1 MEKRMKRPAG
11 LTILFWRYLLT
22 TGAAILAL
30 AVLWWMGLI
39 LLMQMRFVYPAGT
52 AADGVDHLV
61 YELGAGAKTPEEI
74 PYYYRWAIFDEDRQ
88 LADPGNMNRLQLS
101 YAKAVLAGDSVR
113 QGIFYAQYHRAVQLP
128 TGEFCVVQYD
138 YSMPYGL
145 ESLQKHLPEFQTCAV
160 LFLLAAWLLTGF
172 LLTRHFAGLLRRDAA
187 LLTAAT
193 QTIASQRLDT
203 PLKGQARV
211 REFGETLEA
220 MDQLRASLAQS
231 LESQWT
237 MEQQRRL
244 EMAALTHDLKTPLTL
259 ISGNAELLQE
269 DALNPSQQEMVETI
283 LRSAVRL
290 QDYVA
295 QLQAMTLPDTV
306 PQQEK
311 ERVSLESLAE
321 GWKGRGQ
328 SLCGAKQIRFACSPV
343 PALAVSVYRA
353 GLDRAV
359 SNLLDNAVRYTLPGG
374 TVSLCIAMEEKTVTI
389 AVEDTGPGF
398 SAEALAKGEQAF
410 FTSDASRP
418 REGHLGLG
426 LFFAGQ
432 IARKHGGRLRL
443 SNTGRGAKAELI
455 LPI

>member
-1 MEKRMKRPAG
+1 M
-11 LTILFWRYLLT
+11 
-22 TGAAILAL
+22 
-30 AVLWWMGLI
+30 
-39 LLMQMRFVYPAGT
+39 
-52 AADGVDHLV
+52 
-61 YELGAGAKTPEEI
+61 
-74 PYYYRWAIFDEDRQ
+74 
-88 LADPGNMNRLQLS
+88 
-101 YAKAVLAGDSVR
+101 
-113 QGIFYAQYHRAVQLP
+113 
-128 TGEFCVVQYD
+128 
-138 YSMPYGL
+138 
-145 ESLQKHLPEFQTCAV
+145 
-160 LFLLAAWLLTGF
+160 
-172 LLTRHFAGLLRRDAA
+172 
-187 LLTAAT
+187 
-193 QTIASQRLDT
+193 
-203 PLKGQARV
+203 

-295 QLQAMTLPDTV
+295 QLQAMTLPDTA

-311 ERVSLESLAE
+311 ERVSMESLAE
-321 GWKGRGQ
+321 GWKGMGQ
-328 SLCGAKQIRFACSPV
+328 SLCGAKQIQFACSPV

-359 SNLLDNAVRYTLPGG
+359 SNFLDNAVRYTLPGG
-374 TVSLCIAMEEKTVTI
+374 MVSLCIATEEKTVTI

-398 SAEALAKGEQAF
+398 SAEALTKGEQAF

-432 IARKHGGRLRL
+432 IARKHGGSLRL